1 MTLVVFFLFNS
12 CGWASKDLVLI
23 MLETKDDWRT
33 IPQNFFITDRVEKEF
48 PEVSIYSYVQI

>member
-1 MTLVVFFLFNS
+1 M
-12 CGWASKDLVLI
+12 LI